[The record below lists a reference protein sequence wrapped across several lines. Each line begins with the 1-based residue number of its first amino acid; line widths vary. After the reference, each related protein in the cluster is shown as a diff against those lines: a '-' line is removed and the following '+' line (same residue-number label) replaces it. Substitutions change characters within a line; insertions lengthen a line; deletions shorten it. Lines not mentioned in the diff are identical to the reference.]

1 MKTLHERPDYVLRF
15 DKPKNTEIKHIN
27 GRWYLYER
35 TTVYDPETG
44 RSTKKSG
51 RMIGA
56 ITEDGLVGKRVEARA
71 LREVVVVEA
80 GATQYLYRENG
91 DIRRLLGEHFP
102 DCRRELFSLAVIRM
116 VQDRALKRAEAHYE
130 TSILSAMW
138 PGLRLD
144 GPSLTGLLRRLGR
157 DRLSIRAFMR
167 SMAGGGDRFLMVD
180 GHRILSA
187 SATLESAEKGYDSKR
202 RYKRQVNLL
211 YLFGIGGDG
220 RGPRF
225 YKKFPGSITDDGTVE
240 ELLREAGVEGEDCT
254 LVGDKGFYSN
264 ENFDLVE
271 ELGLGYIIPLDR
283 GSKVLEGEVPP
294 SHVGYGSAFSFRRR
308 SIYAKRIEG
317 EGWVVHL
324 FLDPHLLAEESAD
337 LVARLENK
345 NAGLDKKR
353 RAEHKRRAKGKGRLT
368 EAELAALEE
377 IPVIEHVGDRREM
390 GTIAI
395 RTNRLDLNSNQVYA
409 IYKERQSIEQLFK
422 TYDCTYEFDASY
434 MQDDYAME
442 GWLFLNHLTMVMAV
456 RALDMI
462 ADLDL
467 TDVYS
472 LDDLT
477 QHLRKIKASKVD
489 GKWYPTKVAKKV
501 QTLCENLG
509 ISLGSVDQIIE
520 QERASAP

>member
-15 DKPKNTEIKHIN
+15 DKPKNTEIKHIK

-35 TTVYDPETG
+35 TTVYDPGTG

-56 ITEDGLVGKRVEARA
+56 ITEGGLVEKRVEAKA
-71 LREVVVVEA
+71 LREVETVEA
-80 GATQYLYRENG
+80 GATQYLYRENE

-144 GPSLTGLLRRLGR
+144 GPSLTALLRRLGK
-157 DRLSIRAFMR
+157 DRGSIRAFMR
-167 SMAGGGDRFLMVD
+167 SMTGGGDRFLMVD

-187 SATLESAEKGYDSKR
+187 STTLESAEKGYDSKR

-211 YLFGIGGDG
+211 YLFGIGEGG

-225 YKKFPGSITDDGTVE
+225 YKKFAGSITDDGTVE
-240 ELLREAGVEGEDCT
+240 ELLREAGVEGGDCT

-264 ENFDLVE
+264 ENFTLVD

-283 GSKVLEGEVPP
+283 GSKVLESEVPS
-294 SHVGYGSAFSFRRR
+294 SHVGYGTAFTFRRR
-308 SIYAKRIEG
+308 SIYVKRIEG
-317 EGWVVHL
+317 DGWVVHL

-337 LVARLENK
+337 MVARLENR
-345 NAGLDKKR
+345 NANLDKR
-353 RAEHKRRAKGKGRLT
+353 RRTEHKRRTKGKGKLT
-368 EAELAALEE
+368 DVELAALEE
-377 IPVIEHVGDRREM
+377 IPVMEEIGSRREM

-434 MQDDYAME
+434 MQKDFAME
-442 GWLFLNHLTMVMAV
+442 GWLFLNHLTMIMAV
-456 RALDMI
+456 RVLDMI
-462 ADLDL
+462 RDLGL

-472 LDDLT
+472 LDDFT

-489 GKWYPTKVAKKV
+489 GKWYPTKVTKKV
-501 QTLCENLG
+501 QALCENLG
-509 ISLGSVDQIIE
+509 ISLGSVNQIIQ